1 MGAVHHYT
9 AKIYIYRILTVYI
22 RACERSVSGAAKTQ
36 VERNVAERERSKG
49 AGADQI
55 CRRWVSVGEKVYN
68 TIAH

>member
-1 MGAVHHYT
+1 
-9 AKIYIYRILTVYI
+9 
-22 RACERSVSGAAKTQ
+22 VSGAAKTQ
-36 VERNVAERERSKG
+36 VERNVVERERSRG